1 MIYRTFQDEKL
12 SAMAMGCM
20 RLPVLDGDDSKI
32 DVEHA
37 QTMVDYAIE
46 QGVNY
51 FDTAWGYHSGNSETV
66 VGSCLAKYPRE
77 SFKLATKFPGYDL
90 SKHGKA

>member
-20 RLPVLDGDDSKI
+20 RLPVH
-32 DVEHA
+32 VEHA

-51 FDTAWGYHSGNSETV
+51 FDTAWGYHGGKSETV